1 MSSLLSANIVA
12 TSMRSYDV
20 LAINFYL
27 KDVVFE
33 VCEKFFIRNC
43 SRYLNEDLIDDND
56 DN

>member
-1 MSSLLSANIVA
+1 MSVNIVA
-12 TSMRSYDV
+12 MSMRSYDV

-33 VCEKFFIRNC
+33 VCEEFFMRNC
-43 SRYLNEDLIDDND
+43 SRYLNENLIDDND